1 VDSTPSYRFKL
12 AEVRAEATRDCPLL
26 PRAIICFG
34 TSAKGV
40 GNFPNGHRSVNMH
53 KLSGVIDIEIEGLG
67 HLSNPVVHDWT

>member
-1 VDSTPSYRFKL
+1 MI
-12 AEVRAEATRDCPLL
+12 AEASRYFTLEPGD
-26 PRAIICFG
+26 IICFG

-67 HLSNPVVHDWT
+67 HLSNPVVHDWK